1 MRMLENMDICVFS
14 CRCISDEQRTLALGL
29 QSVLMRIIGN
39 IPGPI
44 VVGAVFDSSC
54 LYWQEECGDRG
65 KCYVYDNHNLTLKL
79 FSVTTGV
86 RLLSIVFSFCAWIF
100 FGVTLCNQIKKKS
113 NPLPLKQDEEE
124 KFDHIN

>member
-1 MRMLENMDICVFS
+1 VFS

-29 QSVLMRIIGN
+29 QSVLMRVIGN

-65 KCYVYDNHNLTLKL
+65 KCYVYNNHNLTLRL
-79 FSVTTGV
+79 FSMTTGV
-86 RLLSIVFSFCAWIF
+86 RVLSIVFSFCAWIF
-100 FGVTLCNQIKKKS
+100 FGVNLCNRNRNKPKS
-113 NPLPLKQDEEE
+113 LPLKQDVEE
-124 KFDHIN
+124 K